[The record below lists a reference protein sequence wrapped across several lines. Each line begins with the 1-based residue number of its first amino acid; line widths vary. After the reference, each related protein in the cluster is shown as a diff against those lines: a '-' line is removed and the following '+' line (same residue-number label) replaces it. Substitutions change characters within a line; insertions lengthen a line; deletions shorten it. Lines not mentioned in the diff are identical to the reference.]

1 MTVKSVKTFFKG
13 QVKVHFSRV
22 MIKTEYDLCNIKLM
36 WYFSKTVFYKNAV
49 LDKFNRLK
57 MTSYIQLRKGGI
69 ATVRISIF

>member
-36 WYFSKTVFYKNAV
+36 GYFSKTVFYKNAV
-49 LDKFNRLK
+49 LDKF
-57 MTSYIQLRKGGI
+57 
-69 ATVRISIF
+69 